1 MSSRPTSSE
10 RVRRQLD
17 HPVIDADG
25 HYVEYQPALASY
37 LHDEGVEPQE
47 LFAGGVAQ
55 GVGAI
60 HAPAAPAAQRASQRL
75 TRSPWWATP
84 AVNTRDLATA
94 TFPALLDERL
104 AELGIDYAVMYTS
117 AGLVYPQI
125 QDAAKR
131 RAACRAVNRYAADA
145 FREHAHRMTP
155 AAVIPMHTPEEAI
168 EHLEFA
174 TGELGLKAAVIAA
187 FVERP
192 IEDVAGG
199 PYSVW
204 WDSFGIDSLYD
215 YDPFWRRCV
224 ELGVSVTSHSA
235 SMGVGFRRSISNYMF
250 NHIGH
255 FAAASEALVK
265 SLFLGGVTRRFPK
278 LRVGLLEG
286 GVHWGVGLYA
296 DLLAR
301 WEKRNFEA
309 VQGYDPRRVDT
320 ALFAELME
328 KYGGVIRER
337 ADLASAD
344 QSNWAQEGPFDDFAG
359 LAIES
364 KEDIR
369 DLFIPSFYFGCE
381 ADDPMTATAFD
392 RKRIPLGSAIGAMFS
407 SDIGHWDV
415 PEMSEVLEEA
425 YEHVEH
431 GWLDAAQFRDF
442 TFGNVAR
449 FYTETNP
456 DFFKGT
462 AVETEVAATLPAGTN
477 S

>member
-1 MSSRPTSSE
+1 
-10 RVRRQLD
+10 
-17 HPVIDADG
+17 
-25 HYVEYQPALASY
+25 
-37 LHDEGVEPQE
+37 
-47 LFAGGVAQ
+47 
-55 GVGAI
+55 
-60 HAPAAPAAQRASQRL
+60 
-75 TRSPWWATP
+75 
-84 AVNTRDLATA
+84 
-94 TFPALLDERL
+94 
-104 AELGIDYAVMYTS
+104 
-117 AGLVYPQI
+117 
-125 QDAAKR
+125 
-131 RAACRAVNRYAADA
+131 
-145 FREHAHRMTP
+145 
-155 AAVIPMHTPEEAI
+155 
-168 EHLEFA
+168 
-174 TGELGLKAAVIAA
+174 
-187 FVERP
+187 
-192 IEDVAGG
+192 
-199 PYSVW
+199 
-204 WDSFGIDSLYD
+204 
-215 YDPFWRRCV
+215 
-224 ELGVSVTSHSA
+224 
-235 SMGVGFRRSISNYMF
+235 MGVGFRRSISNYMF

-392 RKRIPLGSAIGAMFS
+392 RKRIPLGSAIRAMFS